1 MARSLYSKFV
11 LGYLI
16 FGLLSVL
23 TIATFSSG
31 ITRDYLIKD
40 RANALYDEANDIAAS
55 CSLMY
60 QGQHQDMDLFSTQ
73 LKNVS
78 TYLHTETWVVNKSG
92 VVIMDSKNGSRV
104 HTTIPDFDPTATG
117 NRSYTI
123 GTYYKLFDQNVL
135 SVSAPVTGNYTT
147 YGYVLIHLPISE
159 IANSQ
164 SHILDILYMTRVQ
177 KERFFNEEDYLRLKD
192 SYILTPEKL
201 ENAKADLSILHPLP
215 RVNEITV
222 AVDKDPRAAY
232 WRQVKNGKYIRMA
245 LILKLLGIQV

>member
-1 MARSLYSKFV
+1 
-11 LGYLI
+11 
-16 FGLLSVL
+16 
-23 TIATFSSG
+23 
-31 ITRDYLIKD
+31 
-40 RANALYDEANDIAAS
+40 
-55 CSLMY
+55 MY

-164 SHILDILYMTRVQ
+164 EPYFGHSLHDLCH
-177 KERFFNEEDYLRLKD
+177 YLWPVADHPCSIYHHGISASAKD
-192 SYILTPEKL
+192 RSPVPMNT
-201 ENAKADLSILHPLP
+201 
-215 RVNEITV
+215 
-222 AVDKDPRAAY
+222 
-232 WRQVKNGKYIRMA
+232 
-245 LILKLLGIQV
+245 LLAT